1 MNKRDM
7 LWKLNIDSDKMA
19 GWRKVQLARF
29 LLKLTLCSDIF
40 SVDALSVETKATS
53 LFEIILLG
61 YFW

>member
-29 LLKLTLCSDIF
+29 LLKFTLCSDIF

>member
-1 MNKRDM
+1 
-7 LWKLNIDSDKMA
+7 MA
-19 GWRKVQLARF
+19 GWRKVQLAKF
-29 LLKLTLCSDIF
+29 LLKLTLFDIF